1 MEKRVSKLSIST
13 DDLERRENLAKRLNK
28 TAANRLRQQHEQFE
42 GNRDFAENQINQE
55 IKRIHSDLRGIR
67 EIGNYNVRNSTHERK
82 AQANNSSVGIKRKRK
97 KFTLFQRKAKTNSRR
112 KLHRDEGGRKV
123 QFYAENSSRVISI
136 DNYKTAGN
144 DLTRNDKQ
152 SKNTLTRDN
161 YIQYDSAHGVNGH
174 EARFLGRETQLAA
187 HERKHY
193 EHDDRHKTQLVGH
206 ERRISENETR
216 TDKHEILPRIT
227 KSGRL
232 ESAKSVDLDVLE
244 ARNQARKRL
253 LGDNGQ
259 LTDENETDLN
269 TQTEEEA
276 TSNEEIESYMYVP
289 PDGRKRTVY
298 LLPPLDELLQEASKA
313 RYLRMPKRSI
323 NYEDDPQR
331 ELSIDE
337 IFSKGV

>member
-1 MEKRVSKLSIST
+1 MEKRVSKLSITT

-42 GNRDFAENQINQE
+42 GNRDFAENEINQE
-55 IKRIHSDLRGIR
+55 IKRIHSNLRGIR

-82 AQANNSSVGIKRKRK
+82 EQANIASVGIKRKRK

-112 KLHRDEGGRKV
+112 KLNRDEGGKKV
-123 QFYAENSSRVISI
+123 QFYPENSSQVISV

-144 DLTRNDKQ
+144 DLARQDKL
-152 SKNTLTRDN
+152 SKNTLARNN
-161 YIQYDSAHGVNGH
+161 YIQHDNARGVSAHK
-174 EARFLGRETQLAA
+174 ARLLGRETQLAA

-193 EHDDRHKTQLVGH
+193 EHDDGHKTQLAGH
-206 ERRISENETR
+206 ERRISENETQ
-216 TDKHEILPRIT
+216 TDKHEMLPRIT
-227 KSGRL
+227 KSGRQ
-232 ESAKSVDLDVLE
+232 ESAKSVDFDVFE

-253 LGDNGQ
+253 VRENEQ
-259 LTDENETDLN
+259 LTDETETDLN
-269 TQTEEEA
+269 TQPEQEV
-276 TSNEEIESYMYVP
+276 NEEIESYMYVP

-313 RYLRMPKRSI
+313 RYLRMPKRSM
-323 NYEDDPQR
+323 NCEDDPER

>member
-1 MEKRVSKLSIST
+1 MSKLSLTT

-28 TAANRLRQQHEQFE
+28 TASNRLRQQHEQFE
-42 GNRDFAENQINQE
+42 GNRDFAENEINQE
-55 IKRIHSDLRGIR
+55 IRRIHSDLRGIR

-82 AQANNSSVGIKRKRK
+82 EQANISSVGIKRKRK

-112 KLHRDEGGRKV
+112 ILNRDEGGKKV
-123 QFYAENSSRVISI
+123 QFYAENSSQVISV

-152 SKNTLTRDN
+152 SKHTLTRNN
-161 YIQYDSAHGVNGH
+161 YIQHDNAHGVSGH
-174 EARFLGRETQLAA
+174 EAKLLGREMQLAA
-187 HERKHY
+187 HERKY
-193 EHDDRHKTQLVGH
+193 DEHDDRHKTQLVGH
-206 ERRISENETR
+206 ERRISENDAR
-216 TDKHEILPRIT
+216 TDKHEMLPRIT
-227 KSGRL
+227 KSGRQQ
-232 ESAKSVDLDVLE
+232 SAKSVDLDVLE

-253 LGDNGQ
+253 LRENER

-269 TQTEEEA
+269 TQTEQEE
-276 TSNEEIESYMYVP
+276 TSNEELESYMYVP

-313 RYLRMPKRSI
+313 RYLRMPKRSM
-323 NYEDDPQR
+323 NYEDDPER